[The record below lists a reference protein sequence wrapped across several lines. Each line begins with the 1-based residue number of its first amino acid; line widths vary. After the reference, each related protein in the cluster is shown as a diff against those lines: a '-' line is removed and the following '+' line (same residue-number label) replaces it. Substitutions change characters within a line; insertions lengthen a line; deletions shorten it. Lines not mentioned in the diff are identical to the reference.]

1 MEVVGRLGIRLVSL
15 MHVGG
20 DGWLKTLDFVPR
32 DLPHLREVLSFGERA
47 DGSSLFGAM
56 GVPVTA
62 SDVVLRPRLSTAF
75 VDPFASFP
83 TLVVC
88 CGHYGR
94 DGAPLPE
101 SPDTIVHNAYARLK
115 AETGVELQA
124 LGEIEF
130 FLGKRPDESDI
141 YGATERGYHASSPFV
156 FGEPLRRRAM
166 VLLAEIGI
174 PVKYGHSEVGY
185 IQPDEV
191 DARIWEQH
199 EIELALQP
207 LPQAADS
214 VLIGQWLLRNL
225 SNKAGWRCSFD
236 PILRK
241 GHAGSGLHFHLS
253 PVIDGVHQKH
263 TAADGQLDGVARWL
277 IAGLVQHAGALM
289 AFGNRATNSF
299 VRLLQAKEAPSV
311 VTWGRYNRRALIR
324 LPIVAADEEGEVG
337 EPRDGGI
344 PPARRLGPPPPAA
357 RRHRA
362 GHAGGKVDGQHRGD
376 AGANRGPDAEGFR
389 GALGSA
395 ELHRGGR
402 RAQGSAGDIRAG
414 RDLPD
419 ARHRPD
425 ARRVGTDVRGG
436 ITRSWEVGTLE
447 SQKTGKLAG
456 VTTSQLPNFPLPKS
470 FSPDGPN
477 LAHRCPIGH
486 DDAAS
491 GDPHRCPV
499 SLFAALVF
507 AAEPDLGRN
516 AIGMRF
522 VRIPGGTFQMG
533 SNVMDGEKPIHTVS
547 VPGFWMGVRKSP
559 RRNGRR

>member
-1 MEVVGRLGIRLVSL
+1 MTDTQRTAHHPLPPEGTPELWPACRLSRLIGKPSDQWTVDDLVDVVGRLGIRLVSL

-20 DGWLKTLDFVPR
+20 DGWLKTLDFVAR
-32 DLPHLREVLSFGERA
+32 DLAHLRDVLSFGERA

-88 CGHYGR
+88 CGHFGR

-101 SPDTIVHNAYARLK
+101 SPDTMVRKAYDRLR

-124 LGEIEF
+124 LGEVEF

-166 VLLAEIGI
+166 VMLAETGI

-214 VLIGQWLLRNL
+214 VLIAQWLLRNL
-225 SNKAGWRCSFD
+225 ANQAGWRCSFD

-253 PVIDGVHQKH
+253 PVIGGVHQKH
-263 TAADGQLDGVARWL
+263 STADGKIEGVARWL
-277 IAGLVQHAGALM
+277 IAGLAEHAGALM

-299 VRLLQAKEAPSV
+299 VRLLQAKEAPSA
-311 VTWGRYNRRALIR
+311 VTWGYYNRRALIR
-324 LPIVAADEEGEVG
+324 LPIVATDEAGKSVSPETVEFRLPDGSAHPHLLLAGIAQAMLAGRSVENIEQLLERTAALAQKGSSARPVPRNFLEVADALREVRATF
-337 EPRDGGI
+337 EQGGI
-344 PPARRLGPPPPAA
+344 FPRHVIDRTIDTLG
-357 RRHRA
+357 
-362 GHAGGKVDGQHRGD
+362 
-376 AGANRGPDAEGFR
+376 
-389 GALGSA
+389 
-395 ELHRGGR
+395 
-402 RAQGSAGDIRAG
+402 
-414 RDLPD
+414 
-419 ARHRPD
+419 
-425 ARRVGTDVRGG
+425 
-436 ITRSWEVGTLE
+436 
-447 SQKTGKLAG
+447 
-456 VTTSQLPNFPLPKS
+456 QL
-470 FSPDGPN
+470 
-477 LAHRCPIGH
+477 
-486 DDAAS
+486 
-491 GDPHRCPV
+491 
-499 SLFAALVF
+499 
-507 AAEPDLGRN
+507 
-516 AIGMRF
+516 
-522 VRIPGGTFQMG
+522 
-533 SNVMDGEKPIHTVS
+533 
-547 VPGFWMGVRKSP
+547 
-559 RRNGRR
+559 

>member
-1 MEVVGRLGIRLVSL
+1 MTDITRTNPAGPADTETQLWPACRLTRLIGRTSDRWTVDDLVGVVGALGIRLVSL

-47 DGSSLFGAM
+47 DGSSLFGSL
-56 GVPVTA
+56 GVQVTA

-83 TLVVC
+83 TLVVFC
-88 CGHYGR
+88 AHYGR

-101 SPDTIVHNAYARLK
+101 SPDTILRKATDRLH

-124 LGEIEF
+124 LGEVEF
-130 FLGKRPDESDI
+130 FLGKRPDETDI

-166 VLLAEIGI
+166 VMLSEIGI

-214 VLIGQWLLRNL
+214 VLVAQWLLRNL
-225 SNKAGWRCSFD
+225 AHKAGWRCSFD

-253 PVIDGVHQKH
+253 PVIDGVHQPH
-263 TAADGQLDGVARWL
+263 TRDGELDGVSRWL

-289 AFGNRATNSF
+289 AFGNRASNSF
-299 VRLLQAKEAPSV
+299 VRLLQAKEAPSK

-324 LPIVAADEEGEVG
+324 LPIVATDEEGRSVSPETV
-337 EPRDGGI
+337 EF
-344 PPARRLGPPPPAA
+344 RL
-357 RRHRA
+357 
-362 GHAGGKVDGQHRGD
+362 
-376 AGANRGPDAEGFR
+376 PD
-389 GALGSA
+389 GSA
-395 ELHRGGR
+395 HPHLLLAGI
-402 RAQGSAGDIRAG
+402 AQTMVAG
-414 RDLPD
+414 RGIENIEALLAQTSALAQKGTALPVPRSFVEVAEELRERRTTFEAAGIFPTHVIERTID
-419 ARHRPD
+419 A
-425 ARRVGTDVRGG
+425 
-436 ITRSWEVGTLE
+436 
-447 SQKTGKLAG
+447 LA
-456 VTTSQLPNFPLPKS
+456 QL
-470 FSPDGPN
+470 
-477 LAHRCPIGH
+477 
-486 DDAAS
+486 
-491 GDPHRCPV
+491 
-499 SLFAALVF
+499 
-507 AAEPDLGRN
+507 
-516 AIGMRF
+516 
-522 VRIPGGTFQMG
+522 
-533 SNVMDGEKPIHTVS
+533 
-547 VPGFWMGVRKSP
+547 
-559 RRNGRR
+559 

>member
-1 MEVVGRLGIRLVSL
+1 MTDSTSTAAPSLAPEGASELWPACRLSRLIGKSSDRWTVDDLVDVVGRLGIRLVSL

-32 DLPHLREVLSFGERA
+32 DQPHLREVLSFGERA

-94 DGAPLPE
+94 DGEPLPE
-101 SPDTIVHNAYARLK
+101 SPDTIVHKAFARLK
-115 AETGVELQA
+115 AETGVQLQA
-124 LGEIEF
+124 LGEIEY

-214 VLIGQWLLRNL
+214 VLIAQWLLRNL
-225 SNKAGWRCSFD
+225 ANQAGWRCSFD

-253 PVIDGVHQKH
+253 PVIGGVHQKH
-263 TAADGQLDGVARWL
+263 STTDGHVVGAARWL
-277 IAGLVQHAGALM
+277 IAGLVEHAGALM

-299 VRLLQAKEAPSV
+299 VRLLQAKEAPSA
-311 VTWGRYNRRALIR
+311 VTWGRYNRKAL
-324 LPIVAADEEGEVG
+324 
-337 EPRDGGI
+337 
-344 PPARRLGPPPPAA
+344 
-357 RRHRA
+357 
-362 GHAGGKVDGQHRGD
+362 
-376 AGANRGPDAEGFR
+376 
-389 GALGSA
+389 
-395 ELHRGGR
+395 
-402 RAQGSAGDIRAG
+402 
-414 RDLPD
+414 
-419 ARHRPD
+419 
-425 ARRVGTDVRGG
+425 
-436 ITRSWEVGTLE
+436 
-447 SQKTGKLAG
+447 
-456 VTTSQLPNFPLPKS
+456 
-470 FSPDGPN
+470 
-477 LAHRCPIGH
+477 
-486 DDAAS
+486 
-491 GDPHRCPV
+491 
-499 SLFAALVF
+499 
-507 AAEPDLGRN
+507 
-516 AIGMRF
+516 
-522 VRIPGGTFQMG
+522 VRIPIIPTDQDGRATSPGTIEFRLPDG
-533 SNVMDGEKPIHTVS
+533 SAHPHLLLAGIAQAFVD
-547 VPGFWMGVRKSP
+547 
-559 RRNGRR
+559 GRRMTDLDERLARTAVTTQGHVAGEHRVPLTFPEIADALSGCRPVLEAGGVFTPNMMDRIIALLRA